1 MSDLER
7 LESRTSSKRPVKSP
21 LLTLQAAVDMGEYDP
36 EYLATFPEWHQLSR
50 HMQFQL
56 IQKALD
62 NRRKQLLSQWAA
74 INNVLD
80 YSQKPHLEEAK
91 RNNEKQLGKVM
102 EDKEKLFVEY
112 SK

>member
-1 MSDLER
+1 MTDAER
-7 LESRTSSKRPVKSP
+7 LESRTSSKRVVKSP
-21 LLTLQAAVDMGEYDP
+21 LLTLQAAINMGEYDP

-56 IQKALD
+56 IQNALE
-62 NRRKQLLSQWAA
+62 NRRKQLLMQWAA

-91 RNNEKQLGKVM
+91 RNNEKQLAKVM
-102 EDKEKLFVEY
+102 EDREKLFVEY